1 MSDKSEKN
9 SLTISVPEA
18 GRRYFDIGRTASYK
32 AAARGEIPTIR
43 IGSRLRCPICLLDK
57 MLATADQKSKSMA
70 A

>member
-32 AAARGEIPTIR
+32 AAARGEIPTIQ